1 MEMVIGIVA
10 GCLTMCGI
18 IPQIYKAH
26 KTKKTGDVSKGMLL
40 VIMAGVITWTVY
52 GFLKNDIPII
62 LTNFIAF
69 LLNAYMLFLVYRF
82 KAQT

>member
-1 MEMVIGIVA
+1 MVIGIIA

-40 VIMAGVITWTVY
+40 VIMTGVLLWTIY
-52 GFLKNDIPII
+52 GLLKGDIPII

-69 LLNAYMLFLVYRF
+69 LLNGYMLFLVYRF
-82 KAQT
+82 RDHA